1 MHTHTHIY
9 THLKWKL
16 FDHKIIRT
24 FHDINI
30 SQDNE
35 HYKYIVTYEIFYLP
49 KIGHYLS
56 QNIYLYFYN
65 NNNEKSI

>member
-1 MHTHTHIY
+1 MCTHTHIY
-9 THLKWKL
+9 THPKWKL

-24 FHDINI
+24 LHDSNI

-49 KIGHYLS
+49 KIGHYFS
-56 QNIYLYFYN
+56 ENIYVYFYTHT
-65 NNNEKSI
+65 KSI